1 MNITKE
7 KAAANLGATVKEAC
21 AVVWFSYAA
30 ADVFDYP
37 KAVAMGAEELAEW
50 LRAPEV

>member
-21 AVVWFSYAA
+21 AVVWLIKAS
-30 ADVFDYP
+30 ADVFERP